1 MNSNRNNNSSTAGG
15 IGFCGLLTIAFI
27 ILKLTGVIS
36 WSWLWVLAP
45 IWIPAAIILNGLLI
59 VLFVVL
65 VKEGVKQVEENQRRQ
80 ERSLGIDEQ
89 ARRYGLE
96 RQLGE
101 TDLELKK
108 RIAFLK
114 QAERRAGNR

>member
-1 MNSNRNNNSSTAGG
+1 MNENRNNNSTAGV
-15 IGFCGLLTIAFI
+15 IGFCDLLTIVFI
-27 ILKLTGVIS
+27 VLKLTGVIS

-45 IWIPAAIILNGLLI
+45 IWIPVAIILAMLLV
-59 VLFVVL
+59 VLIVVL
-65 VKEGVKQVEENQRRQ
+65 VKEGVKQTEEKQHRQ

-96 RQLGE
+96 RQPGE
-101 TDLELKK
+101 TDLDLKK